1 MPSVFFT
8 AVVRIAEVSVPAV
21 GSVMPKACRRSSPF
35 AIFGRYFFFCASLQW
50 RSTVPMVYIC
60 AWQAAPFAPL
70 FWISSRIA
78 AATLKPRPA
87 PPYSSGMRQ
96 ESQPASVSARTNSV
110 G

>member
-1 MPSVFFT
+1 
-8 AVVRIAEVSVPAV
+8 VPAE
-21 GSVMPKACRRSSPF
+21 GSVTPKACRRSSPF
-35 AIFGRYFFFCASLQW
+35 AIFGRYFLFCASLQW
-50 RSTVPMVYIC
+50 RSTVPIVYIC

-70 FWISSRIA
+70 RCISSRIA
-78 AATLKPRPA
+78 AAAASFKPA